1 MSTTPQLAKQAFNT
15 AQQELELALQKYQT
29 ARTALFNATG
39 QFVGTDARLVNSFNQ
54 LSVAPNMAATGVI
67 RAEF

>member
-1 MSTTPQLAKQAFNT
+1 MSTTHQIAKQAFNT
-15 AQQELELALQKYQT
+15 AQQELEMALHKYQT
-29 ARTALFNATG
+29 ARTDLANATG

-54 LSVAPNMAATGVI
+54 LSAVADKAAKDEI

>member
-54 LSVAPNMAATGVI
+54 LSAAAEKAATGEI
-67 RAEF
+67 QAEF

>member
-1 MSTTPQLAKQAFNT
+1 MSTAPQLAKQAFNT
-15 AQQELELALQKYQT
+15 AQQELEMALQKYQA

-54 LSVAPNMAATGVI
+54 LSAVADKAAADEI